1 MIPLSIACSCR
12 QPFLYQNDHDAR
24 DLAARELP
32 FPDTRFFIISDTHLY
47 DTSLGTAG
55 PAFQDY
61 LDRDRKLL
69 VLSDEIIGT
78 AVRAIAAEKA
88 DFVLVCGDLTK
99 DGEMVCHRAMADHL
113 KVLKQSGKRIFV
125 VPGNHDIS
133 NPEAVRFSGDKTSGV
148 PSAGPEDF
156 KQIYRDFGYKQAIAH
171 DDHSLSYVAEP
182 VEGLRLLALDSCRY
196 KENRPG
202 HHPITGGAF
211 SQQTL
216 AWIEQQLIMAKQAG
230 KAVMAMQHHGI
241 MEHYPANKDFYA
253 EYIVADDEAVT
264 ELLGAYGVSLTF
276 TGHFHA
282 QDITRKKIK
291 DRFIFDI
298 ETGSLVTAPCPYREI
313 RISHGSRVDIR
324 STAIRSIPSMG
335 GAFEAHADHYV
346 FEGTKKLAD
355 VALEKYKVGKDQA
368 GLINHQISKA
378 YMAHLKGDEIMPQ
391 APIDTRGFNPWL
403 RFIAWMQEDLIQGW
417 WSDLPPADNNI
428 VIHLDTGKVSRLTA

>member
-1 MIPLSIACSCR
+1 MIPLSIACTPR

-24 DLAARELP
+24 DLAARDLP
-32 FPDTRFFIISDTHLY
+32 FPDTRFFVISDTHLY
-47 DTSLGTAG
+47 DTNLGITG

-78 AVRAIAAEKA
+78 AVRSIAAKKA

-99 DGEMVCHRAMADHL
+99 DGEMTCHRAMAKHL
-113 KVLKQSGKRIFV
+113 KALKQSGKKVFV

-133 NPEAVRFSGDKTSGV
+133 NPEGVRFSGDKTSGV
-148 PSAGPEDF
+148 PTAGPEDF
-156 KQIYRDFGYKQAIAH
+156 KKIYKDFGYGQAIAH

-182 VEGLRLLALDSCRY
+182 VDGVRLLALDSCRY

-216 AWIEQQLIMAKQAG
+216 AWIEQQLITAKQSG

-241 MEHYPANKDFYA
+241 MEHYPANKDFYE
-253 EYIVADDEAVT
+253 EYIVANHEAVT

-282 QDITRKKIK
+282 QDITRKKVK
-291 DRFIFDI
+291 ERFIFDI
-298 ETGSLVTAPCPYREI
+298 ETGSMVTAPCPYREI
-313 RISHGSRVDIR
+313 SISQGSRVEIR

-335 GAFEAHADHYV
+335 NDFAQYADHYV
-346 FEGTKKLAD
+346 FEGTKKLANA
-355 VALEKYKVGKDQA
+355 ALAKYKVGQEQSD
-368 GLINHQISKA
+368 LITHQIAKA
-378 YMAHLKGDEIMPQ
+378 YMAHLKGNEVMP
-391 APIDTRGFNPWL
+391 ANPLDTTGFNPWL
-403 RFIAWMQEDLIQGW
+403 KFVSWMQEDLIYGW
-417 WSDLPPADNNI
+417 WSDLPPEDRDLTI
-428 VIHLDTGKVSRLTA
+428 DLVTGDVNKA